1 MSEVRG
7 GGYPRR
13 DDRGRI
19 EVLPDLL
26 GVVLA
31 GLVIGVLALVLLDWA
46 FALVGV
52 GDFGRANGWLALI
65 LPAWLFVEEFR
76 AWGSGPARV
85 LAALVGAALG
95 VALGLLAAGLAGD
108 LPPLASGA
116 IAAAVAAL
124 TYAVVWHSAV
134 RWLARR
140 TS

>member
-1 MSEVRG
+1 MSEARG

-13 DDRGRI
+13 DGRGRI
-19 EVLPDLL
+19 EVLADLL

-46 FALVGV
+46 FALIGV
-52 GDFGRANGWLALI
+52 GNFGRANGWLALI

-85 LAALVGAALG
+85 LAAAGGAALG
-95 VALGLLAAGLAGD
+95 IALGLIVSGLAVG

-116 IAAAVAAL
+116 LGAAVAAL
-124 TYAVVWHSAV
+124 TYAVVWFSAV

>member
-1 MSEVRG
+1 MSEARG

-13 DDRGRI
+13 DGRGRI

-31 GLVIGVLALVLLDWA
+31 GLVIGVLALLLLDWA

-76 AWGSGPARV
+76 AWDPGPVRV
-85 LAALVGAALG
+85 LAAAGSAALSI
-95 VALGLLAAGLAGD
+95 ALGLVVSGLAAG
-108 LPPLASGA
+108 
-116 IAAAVAAL
+116 
-124 TYAVVWHSAV
+124 
-134 RWLARR
+134 
-140 TS
+140 